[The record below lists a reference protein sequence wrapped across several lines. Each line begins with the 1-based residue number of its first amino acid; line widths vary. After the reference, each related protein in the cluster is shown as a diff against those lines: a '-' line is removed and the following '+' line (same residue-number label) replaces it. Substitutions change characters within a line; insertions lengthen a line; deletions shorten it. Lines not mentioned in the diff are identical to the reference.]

1 MVKARLLRKMIPGAH
16 VAWDP
21 ISQDLTL
28 DTPLGG
34 WETQTVPGEPYVYV
48 YRFSYFD
55 LSGIKVNQETLFPQG
70 VSLQQIQPVKG
81 SGSHFYRL
89 DLATKEPIQFSDI
102 NNFLTTG
109 IPAPPGSLASDTS
122 LEQIFLG
129 RLQLW
134 EELSTISGLALSQE
148 TGWGV
153 GDATAGEKLY
163 LTTAYLIDITVANAF
178 NIPEGAW
185 VIPAFIDKE
194 PDLEYIMRMKR
205 SYETQGST

>member
-1 MVKARLLRKMIPGAH
+1 MVKARLLRKMIPGAS

-21 ISQDLTL
+21 ISQTLVL

-34 WETQTVPGEPYVYV
+34 WETQTVPGSAYVYV

-81 SGSHFYRL
+81 TGSHFYRL
-89 DLATKEPIQFSDI
+89 DLATKDPIGFSDI
-102 NNFLTTG
+102 DNFLTTG
-109 IPAPPGSLASDTS
+109 VPAPPGSLASDTS
-122 LEQIFLG
+122 LEQIFMG

-134 EELSTISGLALSQE
+134 EELSTISGLAQSQE
-148 TGWGV
+148 TVWGV

-185 VIPAFIDKE
+185 VIPSVIDKE
-194 PDLEYIMRMKR
+194 ADLEYIMRMKR
-205 SYETQGST
+205 SYETQG

>member
-1 MVKARLLRKMIPGAH
+1 MVKARLLRKMIPGAS
-16 VAWDP
+16 VLWDP
-21 ISQDLTL
+21 ISQDLSL

-34 WETQTVPGEPYVYV
+34 WETQTVAGSAFVYV

-70 VSLQQIQPVKG
+70 VSLQQIQAVKG
-81 SGSHFYRL
+81 TGSYFYRI

-102 NNFLTTG
+102 DNFLTTG
-109 IPAPPGSLASDTS
+109 VPAPPGSLASDTS
-122 LEQIFLG
+122 LEQIFMG

-134 EELSTISGLALSQE
+134 EELSTISGLAQSQE
-148 TGWGV
+148 TVWGV

-163 LTTAYLIDITVANAF
+163 LTTAFLIDITAMNAF

-185 VIPAFIDKE
+185 VIPSVIDKE
-194 PDLEYIMRMKR
+194 EDLEYIMRMKR
-205 SYETQGST
+205 SYETQG